1 MIDVTVMYAGRGW
14 LIETEKGQRYNG
26 GRTGKDLVK
35 NCNEQGYRIK
45 NRGSL
50 TPELESQLKY

>member
-1 MIDVTVMYAGRGW
+1 MYAGRGW